1 MTDNYILEKI
11 GLAGASQDIQQ
22 RAIINVRTIAE
33 SRLVLLLD
41 EILSDEQRVQFEAL
55 QSADDERASDWFLEQ
70 FPQLQEL
77 YDGIIEEII
86 TDKKYQP
93 RS

>member
-1 MTDNYILEKI
+1 MTDDYILQKL
-11 GLAGASQDIQQ
+11 GLAAASPSIKQS
-22 RAIINVRTIAE
+22 AIINVRTIAE

-41 EILSDEQRVQFEAL
+41 EILTDEQRAMFNEL
-55 QSADDERASDWFLEQ
+55 QATDDERTSTWFIEQ

-86 TDKKYQP
+86 NDKKYQP
-93 RS
+93 RV

>member
-1 MTDNYILEKI
+1 MTDDYILQTL
-11 GLAGASQDIQQ
+11 GLAGASQSIKQG
-22 RAIINVRTIAE
+22 AIINVRTIAE

-41 EILSDEQRVQFEAL
+41 EILTGEQRTRFDEL
-55 QSADDERASDWFLEQ
+55 QNANDERASTWFLEQ

-86 TDKKYQP
+86 NDKKYQP